1 MNKVLITGRLAKDHK
16 IGQIPGRT
24 AVCGFSVAVN
34 RKFVNK
40 QTGEREADFTNCTIW
55 GKQPKFRQNMTV
67 CAICTKNF
75 CFVML
80 RRALSVLKYEQ
91 TVNFL

>member
-55 GKQPKFRQNMTV
+55 RKNSRNQAKYDGLCNMHKELSF
-67 CAICTKNF
+67 CHATKSF
-75 CFVML
+75 K
-80 RRALSVLKYEQ
+80 RTKI
-91 TVNFL
+91 